1 MQEWEDSVWPSIT
14 LFRVDWSCLRM
25 RKDGLSLSA
34 ELLEWGL
41 WQRAKRQQGLRRG
54 LSLLSLNLVVPTTL
68 RSSSDTQLSSLLW
81 SCNNPIEEAF
91 VPAWH
96 QLICWKLWLYSAAIT
111 NLWCLQQESLNQQ
124 RAKDTK
130 FLCNVISGSGAP
142 ATVCLLLDSWDI
154 EQSLLGFLRDDCCL
168 LNNLVQ
174 A

>member
-1 MQEWEDSVWPSIT
+1 
-14 LFRVDWSCLRM
+14 M

-34 ELLEWGL
+34 EERRPCVGVEALAASQTAAGVETRTEPPFFEPGCPHHSEIIFRHTAVLFAVIL
-41 WQRAKRQQGLRRG
+41 HQSNRRG
-54 LSLLSLNLVVPTTL
+54 LCSCLASAHLLETL
-68 RSSSDTQLSSLLW
+68 TLLG
-81 SCNNPIEEAF
+81 CY
-91 VPAWH
+91 H
-96 QLICWKLWLYSAAIT
+96 QL
-111 NLWCLQQESLNQQ
+111 CLQQESLNQQ
-124 RAKDTK
+124 GAKDTTAK